1 MKKKI
6 IGILIYVGICLAG
19 ANVLFIIFDSLT
31 NKPYTFN
38 WFSCIL
44 VPIVLGVFT
53 YVIMDKSANEYSIDD
68 LKQRNKKTLAD
79 ELEEYDDSVE
89 DEYEDDEHEDDEQE
103 EASNIK
109 IKNIDDILDFDE
121 GKEEDE

>member
-1 MKKKI
+1 MKKRKI
-6 IGILIYVGICLAG
+6 IGILIYIVICLVG

-38 WFSCIL
+38 WFSCII

-68 LKQRNKKTLAD
+68 LKQKNKKTLAD
-79 ELEEYDDSVE
+79 ELEEYADSAE
-89 DEYEDDEHEDDEQE
+89 DEHKDDEQE
-103 EASNIK
+103 EVSNIK
-109 IKNIDDILDFDE
+109 IKNIDDILNVDE
-121 GKEEDE
+121 GIEEDE

>member
-1 MKKKI
+1 MKRKI
-6 IGILIYVGICLAG
+6 IGILIYIGICLVG

-44 VPIVLGVFT
+44 VPIAIGVFT
-53 YVIMDKSANEYSIDD
+53 YVIMDKSANEYNIDD
-68 LKQRNKKTLAD
+68 LKQKNKKKLAD
-79 ELEEYDDSVE
+79 ELEEYADSAE
-89 DEYEDDEHEDDEQE
+89 DEYEDDEQE

-109 IKNIDDILDFDE
+109 IKNINDILDFDE
-121 GKEEDE
+121 EIEEDE

>member
-1 MKKKI
+1 MKRKI
-6 IGILIYVGICLAG
+6 IGILIYIVICLVG

-31 NKPYTFN
+31 NKPYTLN

-53 YVIMDKSANEYSIDD
+53 YVIMDKSANEYNIDD
-68 LKQRNKKTLAD
+68 SKQRNKKTLAD
-79 ELEEYDDSVE
+79 ELEEYADSAE
-89 DEYEDDEHEDDEQE
+89 DEHEDDEQE

-121 GKEEDE
+121 GTEEDE

>member
-53 YVIMDKSANEYSIDD
+53 YVVMDKSANEYNIDD
-68 LKQRNKKTLAD
+68 LKQINKKTLAD
-79 ELEEYDDSVE
+79 ELEEYDDSAE
-89 DEYEDDEHEDDEQE
+89 DEYEADEQE
-103 EASNIK
+103 EANIK

-121 GKEEDE
+121 EVEEDE

>member
-1 MKKKI
+1 MKRKI
-6 IGILIYVGICLAG
+6 IGILIYIVICLVG

-31 NKPYTFN
+31 NKPYTLN

-53 YVIMDKSANEYSIDD
+53 YVIMDKSANEYNIDD

-79 ELEEYDDSVE
+79 ELEEYDSAE
-89 DEYEDDEHEDDEQE
+89 DEYEDDEQE

-121 GKEEDE
+121 GTEEDE